1 MKIDANSIPK
11 YVNKLPIPY
20 IFSPQIIRD
29 PDTNCVI
36 SHDYVITVSRFFQQM
51 LPLGYPQTE
60 LFGYGGMVECENKC
74 CSHTFIQTSVPGPV
88 ILATRGIPVNI
99 KWVNNL
105 CGRHPFPIDPT
116 IYWADP
122 NNIRMINP
130 NDVPPFPPGLSQA
143 QRPIP
148 IVTHLH
154 GAETSSVFDGHP
166 EAWFTANEDK
176 IGPTFT
182 SSTSQYL
189 NKQPSANLWYH
200 DNTLGITRLNVYY
213 GLYGPYII
221 NDSDNILD
229 YPGRIL
235 PSSEYDIPLVL
246 KDYTFNDDGSL
257 WFPNQGDLPDVHPY
271 WLPEF
276 FGETNVVNG
285 KVWPNLNVKRRL
297 YRFRLLNGANAR
309 FYNLYFSNNMEFIQ
323 IGSDG
328 GYLPEVAPLRELL
341 IAPGERADILVDFS
355 KLEPGTKIVLEN
367 NANAPYPD
375 GEGNF
380 DPETTGKVM
389 QFTVMDTCEKTPKEL
404 PQKLNEI
411 PVLKPNAPNRT
422 LVLVEAMMD
431 GNPTGIFI
439 NGQKFSAPVTEMPLV
454 GSTEE
459 WEIVNLTGDAH
470 PIHLHLVQFLIKNR
484 QSIDADLYSADW
496 MELNGM
502 PPLSEPTKIL
512 PIDSYLNGPAIAP
525 PPNEAG
531 WKDTAVVLPGQV
543 MRLTIRFAPQY
554 VNEEDVMP
562 GVNLFPFSP
571 CVGPGYV
578 WHCHILDHEDNEMM
592 RPYIV
597 MCNDTMH
604 KDNNK

>member
-166 EAWFTANEDK
+166 EAWFTPNEDK

-200 DNTLGITRLNVYY
+200 DNTLGITRLNVYC

-257 WFPNQGDLPDVHPY
+257 WFPNQGDLPEVHPY
-271 WLPEF
+271 WSPEF

-375 GEGNF
+375 GQGNF
-380 DPETTGKVM
+380 DSETTGKVM
-389 QFTVMDTCEKTPKEL
+389 QFTVMDTCEEEPNKL